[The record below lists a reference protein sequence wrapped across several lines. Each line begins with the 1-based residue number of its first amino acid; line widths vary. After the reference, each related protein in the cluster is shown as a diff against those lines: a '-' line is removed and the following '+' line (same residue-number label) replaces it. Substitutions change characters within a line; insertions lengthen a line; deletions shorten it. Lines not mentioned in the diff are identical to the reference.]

1 MSGSGPPW
9 ADQRSREHDRATRAG
24 TTRRRARLR
33 SAVTRLRPKFD
44 EPGEEPDPRFTFANE
59 RTFLAWA
66 RTGIA
71 LIGGGLAAAEVLRFG
86 LGGAH
91 LLVAIPAILLGGL
104 VSFVGYIRWE
114 HNERAMRLGRPLGYT
129 PLVRLLATGIAL
141 IAAISAVL
149 VMIVAVVR

>member
-1 MSGSGPPW
+1 MTDSGPPRG
-9 ADQRSREHDRATRAG
+9 DHQTRERDRTARVG
-24 TTRRRARLR
+24 TIRRQARLR
-33 SAVTRLRPKFD
+33 TAVRRLGPKFD
-44 EPGEEPDPRFTFANE
+44 EPGDEPDPRFTFANE

-104 VSFVGYIRWE
+104 LSFVGYVRWE

-141 IAAISAVL
+141 IAAISAIL
-149 VMIVAVVR
+149 VAVAALVR